1 MKKIKLENFN
11 CVEFKDFIDKMMSFS
26 SSVFFRITPE
36 GVISSVYNNTR
47 DIVKISSIERKELFD
62 STFDEEIKMGFYEG
76 KRLLNI
82 LKHFGSMATAFIEY
96 DVYEDENVAT
106 RFAIA
111 DTELR
116 VSTECL
122 DPSIDY
128 IEMSKSDIER
138 CSSEDDKVYQTEFL
152 ATYVKKVSS
161 LFNIDD
167 DDYFNIRVDSKGVF
181 AKGKNFSTI
190 LTNSV
195 TMENPF
201 EVTLTKDSFKAIDS
215 DENHT
220 MVVSENKVIFKSL
233 DTNTTLILSTVIKES
248 DE

>member
-11 CVEFKDFIDKMMSFS
+11 CAEFKDFIDKMMSFS
-26 SSVFFRITPE
+26 SSVFFRITEE
-36 GVISSVYNNTR
+36 GVVSSVYNNTR
-47 DIVKISSIERKELFD
+47 DIVKISSIPRKDLFD
-62 STFDEEIKMGFYEG
+62 SQFNEEIKMGFYEG

-82 LKHFGSMATAFIEY
+82 LKHFGTFATAFIEY
-96 DVYEDENVAT
+96 DVYDDENVAT

-111 DTELR
+111 DSELR

-128 IEMSKSDIER
+128 IEMSQQDIKR
-138 CSSEDDKVYQTEFL
+138 CSSDDDKIYETEFL
-152 ATYVKKVSS
+152 STYVKKVSS

-167 DDYFNIRVDSKGVF
+167 DDYFDFRIDSKGVF

-190 LTNSV
+190 LTNSI

-215 DENHT
+215 DENHK
-220 MVVSENKVIFKSL
+220 MSVSENKVIFRSL
-233 DTNTTLILSTVIKES
+233 DSDTTLILSTVIKEA